1 MVEYTHSVSM
11 LSGGPLTLGERVTSP
26 TPELT
31 PELNSKKSV
40 DEWGTFQKAFM
51 ERQIIYAVGMW
62 VSLPWGA
69 WTGESGE
76 EWV

>member
-1 MVEYTHSVSM
+1 MVEYTPSVSM

-31 PELNSKKSV
+31 PELNSNKSV

-51 ERQIIYAVGMW
+51 ERQIDLVLLNTFVVTVWKFGYIKIM
-62 VSLPWGA
+62 
-69 WTGESGE
+69 
-76 EWV
+76 